1 MSKANRANRKKRF
14 QEEQEEPNTRKFF
27 RGRPKGIVLQAQ
39 TDGQKHYIN
48 TIHNND
54 ITFCMG
60 PAGCGKTIIATGLA
74 LQGIVTENPIYER
87 LVIMRPAKEA
97 CEENIGA
104 LPGDIGE
111 KMSAWTAPVV
121 DNMKVF
127 LDSGAIKS
135 LFYNEKIEVLPLAFA
150 RGRSL
155 NNAFIIVDE
164 AQNVS
169 PKQMMMILTRIG
181 QGSKMVINGDLAQS
195 DINGVNGLYDAF
207 ERLDGVKG
215 IAFVELDGDDIVR
228 SPIIKE
234 IVKRYEDVG
243 TAVKRK
249 ASVAAPIS
257 RVEPHE
263 HDRDEDDQEYDNS
276 GPLMASLETLAD
288 PKKLKGQPRKRPE

>member
-1 MSKANRANRKKRF
+1 MSKANRENKRRKF
-14 QEEQEEPNTRKFF
+14 QEEKGNPNPRSFF
-27 RGRPKGIVLQAQ
+27 KGKPKGIVLSPQ
-39 TDGQKHYIN
+39 TEGQKHYIN
-48 TIHNND
+48 TIQNSD

-74 LQGIVTENPIYER
+74 LQGLVTDNPIYER

-97 CEENIGA
+97 CDENIGA

-127 LDSGAIKS
+127 LETSAINS
-135 LFYNEKIEVLPLAFA
+135 LFHNEKIEVLPLAFA

-181 QGSKMVINGDLAQS
+181 KGSKMVINGDLAQS
-195 DINGVNGLYDAF
+195 DIHGKNGLFDAF
-207 ERLDGVKG
+207 ERLDGIDG
-215 IAFVELDGDDIVR
+215 ISFVELNEDDIVR
-228 SPIIKE
+228 SPIIKH
-234 IVKRYEDVG
+234 IIKRYSDVG
-243 TAVKRK
+243 TSVRNGVKAATPAPRL
-249 ASVAAPIS
+249 ASD
-257 RVEPHE
+257 
-263 HDRDEDDQEYDNS
+263 DRDDDRDYQDNS
-276 GPLMASLETLAD
+276 GPITASLENLAD
-288 PKKLKGQPRKRPE
+288 PKRLKGQPRK